1 MSMSGAVSSQGDTR
15 TLTVQGRFDFKMH
28 RMFREMYEG
37 APPEIGRYVI
47 DLNKTVYMDSSA
59 LGMLLL
65 LREHVGG
72 EPQRVRIV
80 NCNAEIR
87 KILEVA
93 RFDMLFEIA

>member
-1 MSMSGAVSSQGDTR
+1 MSLNTAVSSKGDTR
-15 TLTVQGRFDFKMH
+15 TLSVQGRFDFKMH
-28 RMFREMYEG
+28 RMFREMYED
-37 APPEIGRYVI
+37 APAEIGRYVI

-72 EPQRVRIV
+72 DQQRVRIV

-93 RFDMLFEIA
+93 CFDKLFDIA